1 MVSTSDLPSM
11 TEPAPAKR
19 ILYVVT
25 KATWGGA
32 QRYVYELATAAHA
45 HRYEVAVAYGTQGL
59 LVEKL
64 QTAGIRTIQLP
75 HLTRDVNFKSEL
87 KVFRDLIALIKTE
100 RPDII
105 HINSSKGGL
114 AVLAAR
120 IARVPRII
128 FTAHGWAFN
137 EERPWWQ
144 KIVIRLAYAGTLW
157 LSHATICVSEAVRR
171 DMAWLPF
178 SRLHVVR
185 NGVEAPAFLARET
198 ARNELVLG
206 MKDAVWVGMIA
217 ELHPT
222 KRVEDAIDA
231 IAELAPS
238 HPELMLL
245 VIGEGEQRTQLEE
258 RIKHYNLSERVRL
271 VGFKDNAAAY
281 LPAFDFFLLP
291 SRTEALGIVL
301 LEAGYAG
308 LPVIAARVGGIP
320 EVVQHKR
327 TGLLVPK
334 ENPHALARALRTLI
348 EHPDEAKTYA
358 KSLHALVENKFS
370 KENMLADT
378 FELY

>member
-1 MVSTSDLPSM
+1 MSDHESG
-11 TEPAPAKR
+11 KR
-19 ILYVVT
+19 ILYVIT

-45 HRYEVAVAYGTQGL
+45 HHCTVAVAYGTEGL

-64 QTAGIRTIQLP
+64 NAFGIRTLPLP
-75 HLTRDVNFKSEL
+75 HLTRDIDLKAEL
-87 KVFRDLIALIKTE
+87 KAFRDLIALIKDE
-100 RPDII
+100 RPDVI

-144 KIVIRLAYAGTLW
+144 KVLIRLAYVATLW
-157 LSHATICVSEAVRR
+157 LAHKTICVSDAVRHH
-171 DMAWLPF
+171 MSWVPLAHLA
-178 SRLHVVR
+178 VVH
-185 NGVEAPAFLARET
+185 NAIEAPEFLPRDA
-198 ARNELVLG
+198 AQDELLLG
-206 MKDAVWVGMIA
+206 MKDATWVGMIA

-238 HPELMLL
+238 HPELLL
-245 VIGEGEQRTQLEE
+245 VVIGEGEKRADLEE
-258 RIKHYNLSERVRL
+258 RIKHYNLQDRVRL
-271 VGFKDNAAAY
+271 VGFRDNAARY
-281 LPAFDFFLLP
+281 LLAFDYFLMP

-301 LEAGYAG
+301 LEAGHAQ
-308 LPVIAARVGGIP
+308 LPVVATRVGGIP
-320 EVVQHKR
+320 EIIQHKR

-348 EHPDEAKTYA
+348 EHPEEAKGYA
-358 KSLHALVENKFS
+358 RALHARVTDKFS
-370 KENMLADT
+370 KENMLAET
-378 FELY
+378 FELYS